1 MMRTIACVP
10 IFLLGLF
17 FLGCTGGTSAIKTDS
32 VVGAITDVDG
42 SPLAGA
48 SVNFSPVTQSAGN
61 PAYAITDQNGKYQL
75 QTLLGKPGAGT
86 TPGEYVVTISKSEMI
101 PTGQKEKDS
110 DGNMVDVL
118 VPKSLIPAAYGSA
131 EKSPFKVSML
141 FQERM
146 NLISNSKRM
155 ELKKLSFF

>member
-131 EKSPFKVSML
+131 EKSPFKVNVVSGKNEFN
-141 FQERM
+141 FQ
-146 NLISNSKRM
+146 
-155 ELKKLSFF
+155 LKADGT